1 MVINNREIT
10 AYTAEEPVQ
19 VEPTSSKDA
28 GGRLDDFT
36 INLATPAARR
46 LLELVLES
54 GMP

>member
-28 GGRLDDFT
+28 GGRLDFT

-46 LLELVLES
+46 LLDLVLDS